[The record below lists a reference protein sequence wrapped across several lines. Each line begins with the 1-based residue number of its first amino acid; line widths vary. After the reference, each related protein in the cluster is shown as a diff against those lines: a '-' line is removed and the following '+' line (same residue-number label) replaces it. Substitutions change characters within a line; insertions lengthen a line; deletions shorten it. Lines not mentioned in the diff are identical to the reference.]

1 MKTRKQKRCIDKIM
15 NVLQRHAF
23 YAIHIPSID
32 NETVWLGQSFS
43 SDLSL
48 SNNYSLQLTE
58 AQ

>member
-1 MKTRKQKRCIDKIM
+1 M
-15 NVLQRHAF
+15 NVLQRRAF